1 VQSLQSVPATYC
13 PYSQV
18 VHDVPEPS
26 ELKPGGHVWHV
37 ESVPSTKYWP
47 APQQTPAPE
56 GVQCLKKPELQ
67 VAVQAVKVLLGA

>member
-1 VQSLQSVPATYC
+1 
-13 PYSQV
+13 
-18 VHDVPEPS
+18 
-26 ELKPGGHVWHV
+26 V

-47 APQQTPAPE
+47 APQHTPTPE